1 MSYKCIVAS
10 VFLIVKA
17 PYSIFCFLKTPID
30 KSSLIIIIIISIATN
45 IYTKRGI
52 VQMSKNNFEDKSF
65 LTYNQQM
72 RKLRKDKKILCN
84 GSEHKK
90 ILIRAGY
97 FNIINGYKTPFTCGT
112 DSDGNHNYIP
122 DTSIDQIYRVKLFDD
137 SLRSLLLKYITQ
149 IEEEVRTLTGYKF
162 DDCNGYGSIAW
173 YDTSAYSPDSTLQ
186 NKMGTISKA
195 YNELSRSQLDYV
207 KFYMENH
214 KKIPTWIMIK
224 VVNFSTFID
233 VINYGKTEV
242 SHSICK
248 LYDMVDEDEHP
259 MVKLLIGSLHWLRR
273 IRNSCAHNERIYCL
287 SRSINQNRSTGRIIE
302 KYFRSLR
309 RAYTRDREQR
319 IFDLLIYF
327 KYYLPYKEY
336 QQFIS
341 ELKEMLLDLKDNI
354 DFNAF
359 EYIRAQM
366 GIKNLD
372 DLDII
377 VSLPKKDIDYNKY
390 DKS

>member
-1 MSYKCIVAS
+1 
-10 VFLIVKA
+10 
-17 PYSIFCFLKTPID
+17 
-30 KSSLIIIIIISIATN
+30 
-45 IYTKRGI
+45 
-52 VQMSKNNFEDKSF
+52 
-65 LTYNQQM
+65 
-72 RKLRKDKKILCN
+72 
-84 GSEHKK
+84 
-90 ILIRAGY
+90 
-97 FNIINGYKTPFTCGT
+97 
-112 DSDGNHNYIP
+112 
-122 DTSIDQIYRVKLFDD
+122 
-137 SLRSLLLKYITQ
+137 
-149 IEEEVRTLTGYKF
+149 
-162 DDCNGYGSIAW
+162 
-173 YDTSAYSPDSTLQ
+173 
-186 NKMGTISKA
+186 
-195 YNELSRSQLDYV
+195 
-207 KFYMENH
+207 
-214 KKIPTWIMIK
+214 MIK

-302 KYFRSLR
+302 KYFGSLR